1 MFMIMF
7 HLFSDVF
14 PPLVTHGVDS
24 IAFKHDNFL
33 IYLKSLIYCDMCL
46 ECKSGMRWLSGNS
59 KPHLDWKPAL
69 ILIVNLL

>member
-1 MFMIMF
+1 MF

-33 IYLKSLIYCDMCL
+33 IYLKSLIYCAMCL
-46 ECKSGMRWLSGNS
+46 ECKSGMRWLIWKLKAPSRLEASINFNS
-59 KPHLDWKPAL
+59 KPF
-69 ILIVNLL
+69 VTT